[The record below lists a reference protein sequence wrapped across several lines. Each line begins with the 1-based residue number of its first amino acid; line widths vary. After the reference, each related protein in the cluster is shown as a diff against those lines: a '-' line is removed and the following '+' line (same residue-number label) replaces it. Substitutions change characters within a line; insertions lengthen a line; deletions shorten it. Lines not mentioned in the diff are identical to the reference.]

1 MYEKKSTQVCPNKL
15 LVMIPASELS
25 HTDCTCLILALH
37 RLAQLRCLPIS
48 WLDRRRL
55 QANKLRAR
63 MSNQTSPDCR
73 LLSRYFSVLNLVTW
87 YWLPRNGN
95 HSHSTSDFFFRLFP
109 IRMRSSACSIP
120 GILVCI
126 SHSNEDSRRLI
137 IVSTCQFCQG
147 RTSVTFVDNMPI
159 VVSRSTTWY
168 AISLLIRRLRCT
180 LVNACSI
187 STGKV
192 ELCVGRPTRKNY
204 VIAYIFTEMT
214 IISFI
219 YGVTDCPYGHQ
230 EPEVRCAPRR
240 GPRSRAWYRA
250 KNSGVYDIYIYP
262 LWRFIGYPLDLA
274 GSLIGIL

>member
-1 MYEKKSTQVCPNKL
+1 
-15 LVMIPASELS
+15 
-25 HTDCTCLILALH
+25 
-37 RLAQLRCLPIS
+37 
-48 WLDRRRL
+48 
-55 QANKLRAR
+55 
-63 MSNQTSPDCR
+63 
-73 LLSRYFSVLNLVTW
+73 
-87 YWLPRNGN
+87 
-95 HSHSTSDFFFRLFP
+95 
-109 IRMRSSACSIP
+109 MRSSACSIP

-126 SHSNEDSRRLI
+126 FHSNEDSRRLI

-240 GPRSRAWYRA
+240 GPRRAAGGCFFLIWA
-250 KNSGVYDIYIYP
+250 NIYEKCASYTLVLP
-262 LWRFIGYPLDLA
+262 SCRRGA
-274 GSLIGIL
+274 GWLKMLCNLQGK